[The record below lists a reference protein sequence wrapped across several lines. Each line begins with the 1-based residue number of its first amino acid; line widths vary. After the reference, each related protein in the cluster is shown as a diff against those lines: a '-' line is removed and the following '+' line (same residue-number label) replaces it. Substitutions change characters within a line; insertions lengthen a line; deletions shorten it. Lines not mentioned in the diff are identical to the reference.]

1 MNGEVGPRAAP
12 LNSPIFEILRQARQR
27 TIVNLVLEQAS
38 LALTLAL
45 GAGILLLIL
54 GTQILDWYWPVLL
67 FVGALGYGWYRYGR
81 TLPTDYTVAQRL
93 DVGLG
98 LPDTISTAFHFAT
111 AKTGN
116 EGFRERQRA
125 LADETARSYRAEQ
138 AIPWRLTRYSYAA
151 VAFAAVFGGLM
162 MYRYAME
169 RRLDLSRPMVPGVV
183 DLFGTANT
191 TVVQL
196 PKQGP
201 NRLPP
206 GAEQLRTEDP
216 ANTQEGEKQEAA
228 SLGDA
233 PEDVLKT
240 ISTPEVSNENS
251 EQFKGKDETGQ
262 PGEGSDEQ
270 SAGSDKADGQ
280 SGEQSGDS
288 KQASKDG
295 KKEGPSNA
303 NAPQQPGGQQNEK
316 NSMLDKMRDAFANLM
331 NKMNLP
337 QPKQGGEQMA
347 KNGQKDGQQGQK
359 GGQQQQQKGQP
370 NQGKP
375 SDQQG
380 QGDQA
385 GQQAEAQ
392 AGQQQQTA
400 QGKGSSDSNDAGS
413 DQPKSGMGK
422 SDGQKDVK
430 IAEQMQALGK
440 LSEIIGKRSERQQG
454 EIMVEVSSSKNQ
466 GLRTAYGAKTS
477 KAANSGGEIHRDEVP
492 LIYQQYVQQ
501 YFEQIRKAPAAAAPK
516 AN

>member
-1 MNGEVGPRAAP
+1 MI
-12 LNSPIFEILRQARQR
+12 SPIFELLRDARRR
-27 TIVNLVLEQAS
+27 TIVNIILEQAS
-38 LALTLAL
+38 IATVLAM
-45 GAGILLLIL
+45 GGGILLLIL
-54 GTQILDWYWPVLL
+54 GTQILDWYWPALL
-67 FVGALGYGWYRYGR
+67 FVGALAYGWYRYGR
-81 TLPTDYTVAQRL
+81 TLPSDYTVAQRL

-111 AKTGN
+111 AAAPN
-116 EGFRERQRA
+116 EDFRQRQRA
-125 LADETARSYRAEQ
+125 LADEAARQYQADQ

-151 VAFAAVFGGLM
+151 AVMFAMFGGLM
-162 MYRYAME
+162 LYRYAME
-169 RRLDLSRPMVPGVV
+169 RRLDLSRPLVPGVV

-191 TVVQL
+191 TVAQL
-196 PKQGP
+196 PKQVG
-201 NRLPP
+201 NKLPP
-206 GAEQLRTEDP
+206 GMEQTRTEDP
-216 ANTQEGEKQEAA
+216 SNTQDGEKQDAA
-228 SLGDA
+228 SLGEA

-270 SAGSDKADGQ
+270 SAGSDKAEGQ

-288 KQASKDG
+288 KKASKDG

-303 NAPQQPGGQQNEK
+303 NAPPQGNQQQNEK

-331 NKMNLP
+331 NKMNMP

-347 KNGQKDGQQGQK
+347 KNQKDGQQGQK

-400 QGKGSSDSNDAGS
+400 QGKGSNDSNDAGS

-430 IAEQMQALGK
+430 LAEQMQALGK
-440 LSEIIGKRSERQQG
+440 LSEIIGKRSEKQQG
-454 EIMVEVSSSKNQ
+454 DIMVEVSSSKNQ
-466 GLRTAYGAKTS
+466 GLRTQYGNKTS
-477 KAANSGGEIHRDEVP
+477 RAANSGGEIHRDEVP

-501 YFEQIRKAPAAAAPK
+501 YFEQIRKTAAPPSPAAAPK